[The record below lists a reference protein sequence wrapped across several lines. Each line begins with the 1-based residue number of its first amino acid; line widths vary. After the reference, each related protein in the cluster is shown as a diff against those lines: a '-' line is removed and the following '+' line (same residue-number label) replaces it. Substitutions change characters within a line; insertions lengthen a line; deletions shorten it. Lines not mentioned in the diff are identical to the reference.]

1 MVGRE
6 GPKGPNGPTEGRCV
20 KGEKGRGMKIET
32 VIEKTMLFK
41 MSSSRRLYL
50 EK

>member
-20 KGEKGRGMKIET
+20 KGEKGRGMKISGKIAE
-32 VIEKTMLFK
+32 TMLFK

-50 EK
+50 KK